1 MTTQRTFT
9 KEFKLDAVRLAINS
23 RNVSG
28 VAHDLGIAASALGV
42 AASALARW
50 KMQYEEEKG
59 RASTER
65 CAPGANAVA
74 VVAWSV

>member
-1 MTTQRTFT
+1 LTTRQAFT

-23 RNVSG
+23 GNVS
-28 VAHDLGIAASALGV
+28 AAARDLGITASALGI

-50 KMQYEEEKG
+50 KKQYEEEKG